1 MKRLRVERGGGQERE
16 ANTTPS
22 HIPLQST
29 PHLHPDPSF
38 KWACAVE
45 TTSLGFT
52 TGSAYNVD
60 TSKTS
65 KVGDTVL
72 CLE

>member
-22 HIPLQST
+22 HIPLQS
-29 PHLHPDPSF
+29 PRPSF
-38 KWACAVE
+38 KWVFAVE

-52 TGSAYNVD
+52 TGSAYNGD

-72 CLE
+72 YLE